1 MTHNSA
7 NPKMETNTLKL
18 NYELSQNIKIIFGTK
33 AEFHFTFG
41 HLSIPYSNP
50 LTASHLTQK
59 KKLKLFLW
67 GVGIATIL
75 VFVTKLSLCLYS
87 ASHCSGS
94 GLGNKGE

>member
-41 HLSIPYSNP
+41 HLSIPYSN
-50 LTASHLTQK
+50 L
-59 KKLKLFLW
+59 
-67 GVGIATIL
+67 
-75 VFVTKLSLCLYS
+75 
-87 ASHCSGS
+87 
-94 GLGNKGE
+94 

>member
-67 GVGIATIL
+67 GVGIATIFSFFHQTFTVPL
-75 VFVTKLSLCLYS
+75 LCQPLLWFW
-87 ASHCSGS
+87 AWKQG
-94 GLGNKGE
+94 